1 MKYIDIIV
9 TAIFGLFWLIFGAN
23 GFLHFFTPPQPT
35 GAAAD
40 FMQALEKTGYVM
52 PLVYAA
58 QIIAGLMLLTRY
70 LVPLALLMLAPVVAN
85 IFLYDLFLNSAGLPS
100 GVVITALYL
109 FLLFTNKKYFMPF
122 LKP

>member
-1 MKYIDIIV
+1 MRYLDLIL
-9 TAIFGLFWLIFGAN
+9 TAIFGLFWLVFGVN
-23 GFLHFFTPPQPT
+23 GFLHFFTPPQPS

-52 PLVYAA
+52 PLVYVT
-58 QIIAGLMLLTRY
+58 QIITGLMLLTRY
-70 LVPLALLMLAPVVAN
+70 FVPLALLMLAPVVAN
-85 IFLYDLFLNSAGLPS
+85 ILLYDLFLNSAGLMI
-100 GVVITALYL
+100 GAIITALYL

>member
-1 MKYIDIIV
+1 MKYLNIIL
-9 TAIFGLFWLIFGAN
+9 TGIFGLFWLIFGAN
-23 GFLHFFTPPQPT
+23 GFLHFFIPPQPS

-70 LVPLALLMLAPVVAN
+70 FVPLALLMLAPVVAN
-85 IFLYDLFLNSAGLPS
+85 IFLYNLFLNSAGLPI
-100 GVVITALYL
+100 GVVITAVYL
-109 FLLFTNKKYFMPF
+109 FLLFRNRKHFMPF